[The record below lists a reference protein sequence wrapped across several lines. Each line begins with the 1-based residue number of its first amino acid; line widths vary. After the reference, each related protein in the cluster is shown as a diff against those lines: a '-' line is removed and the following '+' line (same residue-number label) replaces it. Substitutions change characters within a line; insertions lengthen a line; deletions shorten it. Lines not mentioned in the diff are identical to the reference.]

1 VGQIL
6 TDFPRLNDI
15 HPFYADLCNTL
26 YDRDHY
32 KLALGQIN
40 TARSLVDSIAR
51 DMIRMVKYGDS
62 LYRCKCLKRAALG
75 RMCTVLKRQKASLA
89 YLEEVRKHLS
99 RLPALDPNTR
109 TLLMCGL
116 PNVGKS
122 SFMNKI
128 TRGNVDVQPY
138 AFTTKSLFV
147 GHCDYKYLRWQVID
161 TPGILD
167 HPLEERNT
175 IEMQAIIA
183 LAHLTCSVLYFVD
196 ISEQCGYTIDQQ
208 CALFRSIKPLFAN
221 KQLIIV
227 VNKVDQ
233 QPWESLEHDKKEM
246 VQALAKDANCSLMTM
261 SNISEH
267 GVSDVKS
274 AACDKLLATRVD
286 ARIAG
291 KKIEGV
297 MNRLQVFLPKPRDD
311 VKRDVCIPESVQR
324 EREQGVP
331 KPQRS
336 RVGYAPTVEDG
347 EEDGSGD
354 VEMVNATV
362 RKTTRDLM
370 WENGGPGVWAPDYR
384 EIYELKDDSWKFDTI
399 PEIIDGKNIADF
411 VDPDILTR
419 LEDLEREEDQIVAEL
434 EAAKMGEE
442 EDSDLDEEEQAAVD
456 AIRERKKTIKVMKL
470 ANQTQNKPM
479 VPRAIRGRAKDK
491 HDPGALDGKEI
502 KKKMDQL
509 GVDSS
514 KMLERG
520 RTMEQARGRKRERSL
535 SRRRRHDRAQDD
547 GDDVDMEDISGMS
560 KGKQKKAKKEK
571 RDKEKRE
578 LSQARSHSRSREPS
592 AMGLKDEAEAKV
604 AAKLDKQGR
613 KAWMGASGEGDKT
626 KSVHLI
632 KWCNTGKKRNGTHYC
647 R

>member
-1 VGQIL
+1 
-6 TDFPRLNDI
+6 
-15 HPFYADLCNTL
+15 
-26 YDRDHY
+26 
-32 KLALGQIN
+32 
-40 TARSLVDSIAR
+40 
-51 DMIRMVKYGDS
+51 
-62 LYRCKCLKRAALG
+62 
-75 RMCTVLKRQKASLA
+75 
-89 YLEEVRKHLS
+89 
-99 RLPALDPNTR
+99 
-109 TLLMCGL
+109 
-116 PNVGKS
+116 
-122 SFMNKI
+122 
-128 TRGNVDVQPY
+128 
-138 AFTTKSLFV
+138 
-147 GHCDYKYLRWQVID
+147 
-161 TPGILD
+161 
-167 HPLEERNT
+167 
-175 IEMQAIIA
+175 
-183 LAHLTCSVLYFVD
+183 
-196 ISEQCGYTIDQQ
+196 
-208 CALFRSIKPLFAN
+208 
-221 KQLIIV
+221 
-227 VNKVDQ
+227 
-233 QPWESLEHDKKEM
+233 
-246 VQALAKDANCSLMTM
+246 
-261 SNISEH
+261 
-267 GVSDVKS
+267 
-274 AACDKLLATRVD
+274 
-286 ARIAG
+286 
-291 KKIEGV
+291 
-297 MNRLQVFLPKPRDD
+297 
-311 VKRDVCIPESVQR
+311 
-324 EREQGVP
+324 
-331 KPQRS
+331 
-336 RVGYAPTVEDG
+336 
-347 EEDGSGD
+347 
-354 VEMVNATV
+354 
-362 RKTTRDLM
+362 
-370 WENGGPGVWAPDYR
+370 VWAPDYR